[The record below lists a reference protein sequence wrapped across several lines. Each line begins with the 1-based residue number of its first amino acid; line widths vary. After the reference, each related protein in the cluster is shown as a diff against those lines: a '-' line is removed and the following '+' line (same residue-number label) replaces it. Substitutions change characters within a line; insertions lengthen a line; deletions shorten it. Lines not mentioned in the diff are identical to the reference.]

1 MAARRWV
8 KLLIPLPLL
17 ALLAVPAAPVAP
29 AQAAAVTA
37 RYVALGD
44 SFTAGPLIPIQHG
57 TPLGCLRSTK
67 NYAAVA
73 ARQLSV
79 GTFVDV
85 SCSGADTGDMTAAQD
100 VTPGTNPP
108 QFTALTADTTLVTLG
123 IGGNDIGYTDIFQTC
138 AELSFRNPFGAPCMA
153 EFGDEL
159 DQRIADT
166 APKVAAVLEGI
177 RERAPQARILVVGYL
192 RLLPASRGCWPVVPV
207 ARGDVPWLDGIEQSL
222 NGMLED
228 QAERHGAG
236 FVDAYAGGSGHDM
249 CASPGEKW
257 VEGLVPTSL
266 AAPIHPNAAGMAVVA
281 GRVVAAI
288 EAAATAAR

>member
-8 KLLIPLPLL
+8 KPLILLPLL
-17 ALLAVPAAPVAP
+17 AILAVPAAPAAP
-29 AQAAAVTA
+29 AQAAVTT

-44 SFTAGPLIPIQHG
+44 SFTAGPLIPVQHG

-73 ARQLSV
+73 ARRLSV

-108 QFTALTADTTLVTLG
+108 QFDALTADTTLVSVG
-123 IGGNDIGYTDIFQTC
+123 IGGNDIGYTEIFQTC
-138 AELSFRNPFGAPCMA
+138 AELSLRNPFGAPCMA
-153 EFGDEL
+153 RFGDRL

-166 APKVAAVLEGI
+166 APKVDAVLEGI
-177 RERAPQARILVVGYL
+177 RQRSPQARILVVGYL
-192 RLLPASRGCWPVVPV
+192 RLLPASRGCWPLVPL
-207 ARGDVPWLDGIEQSL
+207 ARGDVPWLDDIEQSL
-222 NGMLED
+222 NGMLENE
-228 QAERHGAG
+228 AEQHGAR
-236 FVDAYAGGSGHDM
+236 FVDAYAGGTGHDM
-249 CASPGEKW
+249 CASPGRKW

-281 GRVVAAI
+281 GRVVAAV
-288 EAAATAAR
+288 EAAVTADR